1 MPKNV
6 GWVAD
11 NAEDGKLEDRIKVE
25 RERCLADAGQ
35 QAGPQKSM

>member
-1 MPKNV
+1 LPKNV

-25 RERCLADAGQ
+25 RERRLTDAGQ